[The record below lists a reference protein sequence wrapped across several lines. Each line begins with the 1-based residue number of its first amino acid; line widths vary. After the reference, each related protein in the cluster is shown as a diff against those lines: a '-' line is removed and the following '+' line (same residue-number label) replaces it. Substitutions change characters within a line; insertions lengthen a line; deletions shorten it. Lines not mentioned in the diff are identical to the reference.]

1 MQTLVIESP
10 TFLYRLLCDI
20 QGQMNGE
27 KGLCVLSEGDQPIP
41 LARGAEVLDV
51 FVPFDV
57 NRKPLLT
64 RITAAL

>member
-1 MQTLVIESP
+1 
-10 TFLYRLLCDI
+10 
-20 QGQMNGE
+20 MNGE

-57 NRKPLLT
+57 NRKSLLT
-64 RITAAL
+64 RITVAL